1 MRYDLTCL
9 LESSEKSITQMVT
22 LLDDAPSLCLNT
34 LEAENTALIIVD
46 MVNGFVKEGPM
57 SSPRIFSIIQPICDL
72 LKAANQRNIPVVA
85 FADSHNEDCIEF
97 SVYPTHCVKDTT
109 ENEIVDEIKQAGTYD
124 VIFKNSTNGCLE
136 PKFHEWLATHPS
148 VNQFII
154 VGDCTD
160 ICVEQFAITLKTYFN
175 TNNRPSRLIVPIA
188 CVETYDLDVHA
199 GDLMNVIALY
209 KMMMNGIEIISHLE
223 Q

>member
-1 MRYDLTCL
+1 M
-9 LESSEKSITQMVT
+9 
-22 LLDDAPSLCLNT
+22 
-34 LEAENTALIIVD
+34 
-46 MVNGFVKEGPM
+46 
-57 SSPRIFSIIQPICDL
+57 
-72 LKAANQRNIPVVA
+72 
-85 FADSHNEDCIEF
+85 
-97 SVYPTHCVKDTT
+97 
-109 ENEIVDEIKQAGTYD
+109 
-124 VIFKNSTNGCLE
+124 IFKNSTNGFLE